1 MNLFKFYGPQA
12 WSSDVNLIFRIVS
25 LCVDYG
31 VDWQVSESEEGKI
44 EIHDRELQRLLH
56 LTTADLRFADIIIK
70 AVLGEDS
77 DDPYLDGT
85 GISSTSLHMPSTLF
99 HLNDLLHCYILT
111 YQAQAHPPYST

>member
-1 MNLFKFYGPQA
+1 MWISEIISYSKV
-12 WSSDVNLIFRIVS
+12 SDS
-25 LCVDYG
+25 D
-31 VDWQVSESEEGKI
+31 EGKI

-85 GISSTSLHMPSTLF
+85 GEIVMLDGCLRG
-99 HLNDLLHCYILT
+99 LNDHGHLKTILISLRRR
-111 YQAQAHPPYST
+111 AV